1 LLTVSVFGFAIIG
14 FSYYQNNVS
23 DFVDVT
29 LDSKVLN
36 ESRKV
41 FIRLPDDFNK
51 NKAYPLIIKTDGY
64 FNLANWDKALKAL
77 NTESILNEAI
87 LVAIPNHLNT
97 FLQAKTQSYYRTH
110 LIIFYCWRG

>member
-1 LLTVSVFGFAIIG
+1 MRIKKTIILNVLLAVSVFGFVITG

-29 LDSKVLN
+29 LDSKVLE

-41 FIRLPDDFNK
+41 FIRLPNNYDK
-51 NKAYPLIIKTDGY
+51 TKAYPLFIKTDGN

-77 NTESILNEAI
+77 NPESILNEAI
-87 LVAIPNHLNT
+87 LVAIPNQ
-97 FLQAKTQSYYRTH
+97 F
-110 LIIFYCWRG
+110 FY

>member
-1 LLTVSVFGFAIIG
+1 MRIKKTIILNVLFVVSVFGFAITG

-41 FIRLPDDFNK
+41 FIRLPNNYDK
-51 NKAYPLIIKTDGY
+51 TKSIKSRKY
-64 FNLANWDKALKAL
+64 
-77 NTESILNEAI
+77 I
-87 LVAIPNHLNT
+87 
-97 FLQAKTQSYYRTH
+97 
-110 LIIFYCWRG
+110 